1 MKPAHK
7 MANVLFHLPPY
18 GPHRGW
24 GAPWWGSP
32 WMGRR
37 PSVEDEREAL
47 SDYIATLKD
56 ELQDAE
62 ACLKELEETK

>member
-1 MKPAHK
+1 
-7 MANVLFHLPPY
+7 
-18 GPHRGW
+18 
-24 GAPWWGSP
+24 
-32 WMGRR
+32 MGRR